1 MKRQKLLL
9 KFNKQEGYSNLK
21 LIKEIFKSN
30 FKIFETKHY
39 LYAELKY
46 LNSANNRYN
55 MLGGLKANLDYPED
69 FEYFETNKKIVKEQL
84 QIIKNMLNKETI
96 FALLMVLA
104 SSIILFGMYVGPL
117 IITIPG
123 SVLFIS
129 VIAWGICKNIIRF

>member
-1 MKRQKLLL
+1 MKKQKLLL
-9 KFNKQEGYSNLK
+9 KFNKQERCSNLK

-30 FKIFETKHY
+30 FKIFETKYY

-46 LNSANNRYN
+46 LDSNNNCYS
-55 MLGGLKANLDYPED
+55 MLNELKANLDYSED

-117 IITIPG
+117 VITIPG
-123 SVLFIS
+123 SILFVSI
-129 VIAWGICKNIIRF
+129 IAWGIYSNIIRF

>member
-1 MKRQKLLL
+1 MKKQKLLL
-9 KFNKQEGYSNLK
+9 KFNKQEKYSNFK
-21 LIKEIFKSN
+21 LIKEIFKAN

-46 LNSANNRYN
+46 LDSNNNCYS
-55 MLGGLKANLDYPED
+55 MLNGLKANLDYSED

-117 IITIPG
+117 VITIPG
-123 SVLFIS
+123 SIFFVGI
-129 VIAWGICKNIIRF
+129 IAWGIYSNIIRF